1 MSGESLEATVRR
13 CSVKK
18 GVLRKKTFFKR
29 TSLVLWWLL
38 DKKQVRLSE
47 AVSFSFV
54 WCLLLL
60 LLILKHEN

>member
-1 MSGESLEATVRR
+1 MSGESLEAAVRR

-47 AVSFSFV
+47 AVPFSFV